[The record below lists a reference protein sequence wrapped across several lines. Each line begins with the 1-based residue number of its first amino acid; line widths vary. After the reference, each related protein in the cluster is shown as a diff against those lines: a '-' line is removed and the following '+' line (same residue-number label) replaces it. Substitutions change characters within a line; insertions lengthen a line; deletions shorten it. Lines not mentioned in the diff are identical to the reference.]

1 MIRVISLR
9 QELIEFIQT
18 NEDLQKFIREQ
29 PIWYRKLTREPMD
42 IDKFELAMMQ
52 YYKKTIPDRV
62 DKFQNQ
68 IQMASFL
75 VEMFKSMRS

>member
-1 MIRVISLR
+1 MR
-9 QELIEFIQT
+9 QELYEFIQS

-29 PIWYRKLTREPMD
+29 PIWYRKLTREPVNVEE
-42 IDKFELAMMQ
+42 FELAMMRH
-52 YYKKTIPDRV
+52 YKKTIPDRV

-75 VEMFKSMRS
+75 VEMFKSMRSNG